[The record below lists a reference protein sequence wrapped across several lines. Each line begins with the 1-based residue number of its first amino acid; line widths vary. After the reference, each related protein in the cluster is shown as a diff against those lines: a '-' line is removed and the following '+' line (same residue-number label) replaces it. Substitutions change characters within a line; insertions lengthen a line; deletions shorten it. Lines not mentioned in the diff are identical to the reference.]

1 MINVRW
7 VSSPQLEETPVE
19 ELLAVS
25 ATAFTAVFV
34 LLALLAVVMRIITLV
49 FPERRARIDP
59 VLVAAITSTVS
70 TLYPIARVTK
80 IQEES

>member
-1 MINVRW
+1 
-7 VSSPQLEETPVE
+7 
-19 ELLAVS
+19 
-25 ATAFTAVFV
+25 
-34 LLALLAVVMRIITLV
+34 LLALLAVVIRIITLV